1 MHDSHR
7 RGEWATLYGAGAAV
21 LATLVLTSVHHLY
34 GARRFDTPWRAHVAH
49 IAAWAGV
56 LFAVCLLVARFRAHR
71 ASGRMAMGAFVAL
84 AIAICVLWLGLYE
97 GGYNHGIK
105 NLAFR
110 AHLPATVFNAVFPP
124 SLYEPPGDWFFEF
137 SGVLQLPLGLFAGR
151 AAWRAYAASRRA

>member
-1 MHDSHR
+1 
-7 RGEWATLYGAGAAV
+7 
-21 LATLVLTSVHHLY
+21 
-34 GARRFDTPWRAHVAH
+34 
-49 IAAWAGV
+49 
-56 LFAVCLLVARFRAHR
+56 
-71 ASGRMAMGAFVAL
+71 MAMGAFVAL